1 MQIPEELPIVAFS
14 TREDPRDVLVLPEG
28 VTEIDFSKPIGC
40 SSKRRMLQ
48 LKEIYPE
55 ATFANIRGNVQTRL
69 RKVDSGEYAA
79 TILAAAGLKRLG
91 LEHRISRCIW
101 QWTLRIWWMLPSAG
115 MNSLTPTAAMAL
127 PQMMLRSLRLQ

>member
-14 TREDPRDVLVLPEG
+14 TREDSRDVLVLPEG

-48 LKEIYPE
+48 LKALYPE

-69 RKVDSGEYAA
+69 RKVDGGEYAA

-91 LEHRISRCIW
+91 LEDLIE
-101 QWTLRIWWMLPSAG
+101 LL
-115 MNSLTPTAAMAL
+115 
-127 PQMMLRSLRLQ
+127 